1 MEHTRRVLERE
12 VNKLEVAIEKLIEVT
27 RSFYGIQNIDVSS
40 EVVASISTTRKAI
53 QDLRELVRPDQ
64 RQNLKRPERF

>member
-12 VNKLEVAIEKLIEVT
+12 VNKLEVAIEKLIDVT
-27 RSFYGIQNIDVSS
+27 RSFYAVQNMDVSS
-40 EVVASISTTRKAI
+40 EVIASISTARKAI

-64 RQNLKRPERF
+64 RRVLKKT